1 MIMKVSVDMELC
13 EANALCVMECPEVF
27 QLTDDDKLILL
38 KEHPGEELR
47 AKVEA
52 AAQLCPRLA
61 ITVTD
66 D

>member
-1 MIMKVSVDMELC
+1 MRF
-13 EANALCVMECPEVF
+13 ACPEVF

-47 AKVEA
+47 ARVEA

>member
-47 AKVEA
+47 TKVET

-61 ITVTD
+61 IAVTD